1 MTTPPAVLRTVGEL
15 RDQAALWRLG
25 NHSLALVPTMGG
37 LHAGHFALVRR
48 AQSLA
53 HRVVVS
59 IFVNPIQF
67 STADDLQRYP
77 RDLEADR
84 ARLAPLGVGAIFA
97 PEAAE
102 MYAPDFATSVAVRD
116 LTTGLC
122 GPHRPG
128 HFEGVATVVTKLLL
142 QCLPDVAVF
151 GEKDWQQLQVVRRVV
166 RDLDIPVAIEPVP
179 TIREAD
185 GLACSS
191 RNVFLSPDERHTAA
205 ALPRVLTEMAEGLA
219 RGAGAAEILARG
231 RAGLAAAGIA
241 KIDYLEV
248 VDAYT
253 LQPVDRATGATRVA
267 AAVWLGRTRLIDNM
281 PVAPAA

>member
-179 TIREAD
+179 TVREAD